1 MLGDLFELQDL
12 GPHELKGFAE
22 PVPAWRVLSA
32 HETESRF
39 AARQTGKSMPLVGRQ
54 AEMELLLRAW
64 EGSSQGRGQV
74 VLIQGEAGIGKSR
87 LLEGLREAVG
97 KNRTWVAMRSSQFH
111 SASAFFPIIEYLKR
125 VFGWQPE
132 DTPAERFAKL
142 EQALRGFK
150 ALPLAERS
158 P

>member
-1 MLGDLFELQDL
+1 
-12 GPHELKGFAE
+12 
-22 PVPAWRVLSA
+22 
-32 HETESRF
+32 
-39 AARQTGKSMPLVGRQ
+39 
-54 AEMELLLRAW
+54 MELLLRAW

-150 ALPLAERS
+150 ALPLAESVPLIANLMSVPWPEDRYPDRAS
-158 P
+158 VGSTAAQ